1 MNKKRF
7 KTIPIERSMLPT
19 SLLNPDEG
27 IPQGDGEFD
36 TEGMEDD
43 CDSFDKTT
51 SVEDNFQEDDFNMPL
66 YTVNTDPL
74 IEARGVAYVDG
85 EDPCHSFQG
94 WKLVKRNN
102 CGNLQNVETS
112 IIPSNLDE
120 RVAKAW

>member
-1 MNKKRF
+1 
-7 KTIPIERSMLPT
+7 MLPT
-19 SLLNPDEG
+19 SLLNPDKG

-74 IEARGVAYVDG
+74 IEARGIAYVDG

-94 WKLVKRNN
+94 WKLVKSNN
-102 CGNLQNVETS
+102 HGIRPELHNVETS
-112 IIPSNLDE
+112 IIPCNLKADR
-120 RVAKAW
+120 RVSKETE